1 MQAAELLGNQHLQP
15 YVLKVHLKINNPRR
29 STLPG
34 LWPDSNY
41 TKKTRFLKSED
52 DRVSVSGYKWH
63 SFSNDRTLNPSVSGA
78 ELDSLCST
86 LEIDCTPDNLNQ
98 RFAELSIGDNQDL
111 KSLHKSA
118 VPRAVSRTSSNART
132 PRLTASKAS
141 ASPKKSMVSSKNHK
155 TVWQARNNQFLMF
168 ATWYIMNKLKHAIS
182 VVEWV
187 VLHETTLAC
196 VVLFNLELFFLT
208 F

>member
-15 YVLKVHLKINNPRR
+15 YVLKVHLKINSPRR

-34 LWPDSNY
+34 VWPESNY
-41 TKKTRFLKSED
+41 MKKTRFLKSED

-98 RFAELSIGDNQDL
+98 RFAELSTGDNQDL
-111 KSLHKSA
+111 KSLHKS
-118 VPRAVSRTSSNART
+118 AVSRTSSNART

-141 ASPKKSMVSSKNHK
+141 ATPKKSMVSSKNHK
-155 TVWQARNNQFLMF
+155 TVWKTRINNF
-168 ATWYIMNKLKHAIS
+168 
-182 VVEWV
+182 
-187 VLHETTLAC
+187 
-196 VVLFNLELFFLT
+196 
-208 F
+208 